1 MLLSAVAAAPSPSSI
16 GFVLAA
22 LVLAFLLWHRL
33 SRPLATM
40 RGPRGYPLIGIGL
53 TLPPRATEVFRQW
66 ALEYGEVFKMRVGWY
81 NWVVINSPEAF
92 KEILDRQSHS
102 TSSKIPAPIGHDVAT
117 GNMRLFTMPY
127 GPKWRSH
134 RTIMHQL
141 LSPKMTLTFVPTQE
155 FEAKQFLYQL
165 AFDNADQAKWAQHV
179 RRLSFSIVMTST
191 YGRRIDSGDHE
202 DLRIAA
208 ETSKSMAKISR
219 PGAFIEDDFPFLA
232 KLPHWLQPSRRAAKE
247 HYKIIR
253 RGKMRAWERLRAE
266 LEAGKAPPS
275 FGRSLMESDYKS
287 QGLTDEDAAWIV
299 AGLVEAGAEITA
311 VVIQT
316 LILFLAAAPEAQE
329 RANEE
334 LTRVV
339 GSERL
344 PRFEDLPD
352 LPYVRACVKETMR
365 RAPVTTLSMKHFT
378 DHEVVYKEHRIPKG
392 TVVFANTSFLHHDPS
407 RYEEPFAFKP
417 ERYLNHNR
425 SSAEYAVAADP
436 YQRDHFTFGAG
447 RRICPATRLAENT
460 LNIAAAHLLW
470 AFEIR
475 PPLEVDSEGKQVEGQ
490 VDTSE
495 DAFEPAGGFQ
505 APKPFRVRFVGRSPE
520 RIQLVKEQWE
530 LAEKVGYQLR
540 GLTVDAEGVAAS

>member
-1 MLLSAVAAAPSPSSI
+1 
-16 GFVLAA
+16 
-22 LVLAFLLWHRL
+22 
-33 SRPLATM
+33 
-40 RGPRGYPLIGIGL
+40 
-53 TLPPRATEVFRQW
+53 
-66 ALEYGEVFKMRVGWY
+66 MRVGWY

-92 KEILDRQSHS
+92 KEILDRQVSCDPSRSGSAGRLTGESNQSHS
-102 TSSKIPAPIGHDVAT
+102 TSSKIPAPIGHDLVT

-247 HYKIIR
+247 HYKIIA

-299 AGLVEAGAEITA
+299 AGK
-311 VVIQT
+311 
-316 LILFLAAAPEAQE
+316 F
-329 RANEE
+329 R
-334 LTRVV
+334 
-339 GSERL
+339 
-344 PRFEDLPD
+344 
-352 LPYVRACVKETMR
+352 
-365 RAPVTTLSMKHFT
+365 
-378 DHEVVYKEHRIPKG
+378 
-392 TVVFANTSFLHHDPS
+392 SFLCFS
-407 RYEEPFAFKP
+407 RYFI
-417 ERYLNHNR
+417 
-425 SSAEYAVAADP
+425 
-436 YQRDHFTFGAG
+436 TT
-447 RRICPATRLAENT
+447 I
-460 LNIAAAHLLW
+460 
-470 AFEIR
+470 
-475 PPLEVDSEGKQVEGQ
+475 
-490 VDTSE
+490 
-495 DAFEPAGGFQ
+495 
-505 APKPFRVRFVGRSPE
+505 
-520 RIQLVKEQWE
+520 
-530 LAEKVGYQLR
+530 
-540 GLTVDAEGVAAS
+540 LTV